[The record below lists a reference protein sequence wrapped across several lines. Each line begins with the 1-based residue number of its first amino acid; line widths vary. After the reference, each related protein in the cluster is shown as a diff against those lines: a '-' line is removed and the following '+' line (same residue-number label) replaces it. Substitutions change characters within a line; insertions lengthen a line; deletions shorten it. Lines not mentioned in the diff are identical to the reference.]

1 MIRIA
6 HITDFHLRHHLP
18 GTSTATKIISRHM
31 PDILARVVARI
42 RAHKPDLLV
51 VSGDLVDVPP
61 HGLHTR
67 AVLRA
72 TEQDLRLIRRLLARA
87 GCRLCVVPGNHDHFH
102 KVTRVFDNLPR
113 NFICAGH
120 RVVSF
125 WDEETD
131 FHVPRRLLAER
142 ARYLAALEQ
151 ADLPQIHVQHF
162 LIKPHIGGYPHNYAE
177 ADSIAAQLAAHGAVR
192 LVVCGHAHAGTALV
206 RDGGVCYSAVPAL
219 CEAPH
224 AYGIYELDGRRVRR
238 QLHSLGPAFPAA
250 RPAVF
255 FDRDGT
261 LSMLPAYWFGP
272 RRMRLIPGVA
282 RALRRLKDAGFAL
295 VLVSKQ
301 SAVGRGFVTPE
312 IVGAVNDRLAELLW
326 RTARV
331 ALDGVYCSYHCPDA
345 VLPALC
351 ADDHP
356 DAKPNPGLL
365 LRAARELQLDLT
377 KSWMVGDRPYDME
390 AGRRTDVRTI
400 LVTTG
405 LGRALAQ
412 TIPEGAV
419 DALVADVPAA
429 AAHILSATRE

>member
-18 GTSTATKIISRHM
+18 GTSTATKILSRHM
-31 PDILARVVARI
+31 PDILARVVERL
-42 RAHKPDLLV
+42 RLQKPDLLV
-51 VSGDLVDVPP
+51 VSGDVVDVPP

-67 AVLRA
+67 AVQRA
-72 TEQDLRLIRRLLARA
+72 TEQDLRLVRRLLVRV
-87 GCRLCVVPGNHDHFH
+87 GCRLCVVPGNHDHYRAMA
-102 KVTRVFDNLPR
+102 RVFGDLPR
-113 NFICAGH
+113 TFVCAGH
-120 RVVSF
+120 RVLSF

-131 FHVPRRLLAER
+131 FHVPRRLLGER
-142 ARYLAALEQ
+142 ERYLAALEQ
-151 ADLPQIHVQHF
+151 RDLPQIHVQHF

-192 LVVCGHAHAGTALV
+192 LALCGHVHAGTALL
-206 RDGGVCYSAVPAL
+206 RAGGVCYSAVPSL

-224 AYGIYELDGRRVRR
+224 AYGLYEVDGRRVRR
-238 QLHSLGPAFPAA
+238 DIHSLGAAFPVA

-261 LSMLPAYWFGP
+261 LSVLPAYWFGP

-326 RTARV
+326 CTARV
-331 ALDGVYCSYHCPDA
+331 DLDGVYCSYHSPDA
-345 VLPALC
+345 VLPALR
-351 ADDHP
+351 AEEHP

-365 LRAARELQLDLT
+365 LRAARELQLDLAQ
-377 KSWMVGDRPYDME
+377 SWMVGDRPYDME
-390 AGRRTDVRTI
+390 AGLRAGLRTL
-400 LVTTG
+400 LVKTG
-405 LGRALAQ
+405 FGRALAHAL
-412 TIPEGAV
+412 PAGAA
-419 DALVADVPAA
+419 DAQLADVPAA
-429 AAHILSATRE
+429 AAHILTATRA